1 MFLISYY
8 FCGVNIFNNLF
19 NNLFLVMETNKTFD
33 RHKYDYLFLEHCTE
47 EQKHSIMRELGY
59 EFSHETGEIKININF
74 LKFVEDNGLFERFK
88 RLIDN
93 IKL

>member
-1 MFLISYY
+1 
-8 FCGVNIFNNLF
+8 
-19 NNLFLVMETNKTFD
+19 METNKTFD
-33 RHKYDYLFLEHCTE
+33 RHKYDYLFLEHCNE

-59 EFSHETGEIKININF
+59 EFPHETSEIRININF

-88 RLIDN
+88 RLINN